1 MMYFQLRRTSLQ
13 RLNNVS
19 LQCLG
24 KQSRIIF
31 LRTAMTA
38 AGSELP
44 ERLRRPDAG
53 TNRNAGKFYGKRS
66 LKRRDMPFAPGKGEV
81 FSGERVR
88 RSLCVREYAAAAV
101 CGAPLIFNCPFLC
114 LTKAAGNGKI

>member
-66 LKRRDMPFAPGKGEV
+66 LKRCDMPFAPGKGEV
-81 FSGERVR
+81 FFKRAGSQVSVRCEKERGKVLR
-88 RSLCVREYAAAAV
+88 KTKL
-101 CGAPLIFNCPFLC
+101 
-114 LTKAAGNGKI
+114 KAA